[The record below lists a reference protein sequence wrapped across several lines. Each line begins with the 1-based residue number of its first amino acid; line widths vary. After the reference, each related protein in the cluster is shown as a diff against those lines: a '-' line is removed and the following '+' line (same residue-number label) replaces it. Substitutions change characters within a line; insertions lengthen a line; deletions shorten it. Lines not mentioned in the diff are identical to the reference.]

1 MGLMRKIIKETKQK
15 TQQTRCADEWT
26 DLLTS
31 LMGLIIKKKKKTKIK
46 QEMSILHDLI
56 FLEKNKRYEQQ
67 SLIIS
72 RVVS

>member
-1 MGLMRKIIKETKQK
+1 MHRWMNRPPNFLN
-15 TQQTRCADEWT
+15 
-26 DLLTS
+26 
-31 LMGLIIKKKKKTKIK
+31 LMGLIIKKKPQKTKIK
-46 QEMSILHDLI
+46 QEMSIFHDLF